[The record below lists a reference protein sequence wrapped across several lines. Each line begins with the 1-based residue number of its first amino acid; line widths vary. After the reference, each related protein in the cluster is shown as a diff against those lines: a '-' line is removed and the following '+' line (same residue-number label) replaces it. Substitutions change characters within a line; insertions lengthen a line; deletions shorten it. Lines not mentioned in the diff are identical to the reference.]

1 MKIIDNRKKKKE
13 NIFSLNR
20 CIFPRSLILN
30 CLFKQKFQY
39 NKDLTKMCYLHFL
52 HASYLLNQKLKEGS
66 RVVVNIFRLSLRQSP
81 PSFFLND
88 FNFVVHYLSPCR

>member
-1 MKIIDNRKKKKE
+1 MIDNRKKKRME

-39 NKDLTKMCYLHFL
+39 NKNLTGMCYLNFI
-52 HASYLLNQKLKEGS
+52 HASYLLNQKLEEGS
-66 RVVVNIFRLSLRQSP
+66 RAVVNIFRLSLRQSP
-81 PSFFLND
+81 PSFF
-88 FNFVVHYLSPCR
+88 